1 MAKDLNKRIE
11 WWLVKTEPDMV
22 RERLSRLH
30 EAMKRRYVLEQALLI
45 EMETKV
51 KQVLD
56 GANVPSITYPFY
68 LDFGREVYARKRR
81 LSGASLFREVG
92 VLLEKWVLRDL
103 KREVLERVRDEAL
116 SVAPPSA
123 P

>member
-1 MAKDLNKRIE
+1 MAKDLTRRIE

-22 RERLSRLH
+22 RDRLSRFR
-30 EAMKRRYVLEQALLI
+30 EAMKRRYIEEQALLM
-45 EMETKV
+45 EMEAKV

-81 LSGASLFREVG
+81 LSGASLSREVE
-92 VLLEKWVLRDL
+92 VLLQKWVLREL

-116 SVAPPSA
+116 SVSA
-123 P
+123 PEGQ